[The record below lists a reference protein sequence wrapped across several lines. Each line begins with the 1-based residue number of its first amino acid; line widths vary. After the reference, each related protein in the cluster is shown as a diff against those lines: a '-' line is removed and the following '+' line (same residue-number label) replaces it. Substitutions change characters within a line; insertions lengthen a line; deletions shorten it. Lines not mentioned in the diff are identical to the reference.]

1 MLKAYSPGVRLLSPI
16 QQADPFDDAPPPSF
30 LTELLFPL
38 PAHRR
43 TLLGI
48 VTWWE
53 SRRLLYN
60 VIVGATGLVTLTVV
74 AIADATAPARS
85 IPSGFGPE
93 SLLPILAYGI
103 LANVCYT
110 LGPIIEL
117 TLEQVWKDRLL
128 PIGPALFRQGLA
140 FSIGLTLLPIPLV
153 IGIEMVRLVT
163 RLFLHR

>member
-1 MLKAYSPGVRLLSPI
+1 MRLLSPLK
-16 QQADPFDDAPPPSF
+16 QTDPFDDAPPPSF

-43 TLLGI
+43 TILGI

-74 AIADATAPARS
+74 AIADAMSPARAV
-85 IPSGFGPE
+85 PSGPGPGF
-93 SLLPILAYGI
+93 LLAILAYGV
-103 LANVCYT
+103 LANACYT

-117 TLEQVWKDRLL
+117 TLERVWKDRLL

-153 IGIEMVRLVT
+153 IGIEMVRLVN
-163 RLFLHR
+163 RLFFHW

>member
-1 MLKAYSPGVRLLSPI
+1 MLRAYSLGVRLFSRVRQP
-16 QQADPFDDAPPPSF
+16 DPFDDVPPPSF

-38 PAHRR
+38 PAPHR

-60 VIVGATGLVTLTVV
+60 VIVGMTGLVTLAVI
-74 AIADATAPARS
+74 AIADATTSAHAV
-85 IPSGFGPE
+85 PSGAGRGPW
-93 SLLPILAYGI
+93 LPILTYGA

-117 TLEQVWKDRLL
+117 TLERVWRDRLL

-153 IGIEMVRLVT
+153 IVTQMVRLANH
-163 RLFLHR
+163 LFLHW